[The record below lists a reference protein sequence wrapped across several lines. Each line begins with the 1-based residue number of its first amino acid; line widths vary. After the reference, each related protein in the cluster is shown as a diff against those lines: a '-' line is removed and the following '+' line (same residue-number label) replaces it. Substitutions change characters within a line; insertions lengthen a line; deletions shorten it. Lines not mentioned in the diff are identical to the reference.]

1 MSNERVAK
9 LIFYSEFQG
18 IKLKKKAKK
27 YVVIEYLLDKC
38 IKNDLYRAYIV
49 TLVHT
54 FFQRKLG
61 SYFSS
66 VVSYSYSV
74 PWTTSANLTTSFQDF
89 RKRNT

>member
-38 IKNDLYRAYIV
+38 IKNDLYRALFI
-49 TLVHT
+49 H
-54 FFQRKLG
+54 
-61 SYFSS
+61 FSNENS
-66 VVSYSYSV
+66 
-74 PWTTSANLTTSFQDF
+74 DRIF
-89 RKRNT
+89 RVL